1 MAVLQWI
8 AYIIAGLQCLGLFFA
23 TWDALT
29 SLLKRHNNWKKFTK
43 EDYRRWK
50 IIKYKGMI

>member
-1 MAVLQWI
+1 MAVLQWM
-8 AYIIAGLQCLGLFFA
+8 ACIIVGLQGLGLVFSI
-23 TWDALT
+23 WDAFT
-29 SLLKRHNNWKKFTK
+29 SLLKRHNHLKKFTK